1 MEGFVFLSAFRR
13 QRIFCEIRLHSQI
26 VVNDQHTE
34 SPRIDT
40 HWELFGTFSSDH
52 FSNPCVSP
60 DAKVHKMSWCYFKSK
75 LKRAERSASL
85 SLSLFLSHLC
95 SLFPPSQ
102 FSFYPLLPLMSSFF
116 FSLSIYYL
124 LFLYLALC
132 AVFIIFFFPLHPLH
146 F

>member
-1 MEGFVFLSAFRR
+1 MEDFVFLSAFRK

-75 LKRAERSASL
+75 LKSAERSTYL
-85 SLSLFLSHLC
+85 SLSLFLSVSDIFVLTFPHLTFLFTHFSLC
-95 SLFPPSQ
+95 CHLLFSLF
-102 FSFYPLLPLMSSFF
+102 
-116 FSLSIYYL
+116 IYYL
-124 LFLYLALC
+124 LFVYLFSFL
-132 AVFIIFFFPLHPLH
+132 PLHPLH